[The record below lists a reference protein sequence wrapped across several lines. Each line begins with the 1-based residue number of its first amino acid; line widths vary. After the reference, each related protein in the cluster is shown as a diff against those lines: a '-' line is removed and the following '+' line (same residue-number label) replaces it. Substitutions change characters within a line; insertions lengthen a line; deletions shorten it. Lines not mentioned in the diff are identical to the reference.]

1 MIKQTIYTYL
11 GTNGVL
17 TTPIHLEG
25 IYSVK
30 KIILTA
36 EEGKMLTKDNIHYV
50 YKVTVPSEE
59 EVLLWKEVSGQ
70 K

>member
-1 MIKQTIYTYL
+1 MIKQVTYTYL

-30 KIILTA
+30 KVTLIA
-36 EEGKMLTKDNIHYV
+36 SEGKKLTKDNKRLV
-50 YKVTVPSEE
+50 DKVTVSET
-59 EVLLWKEVSGQ
+59 EVDLWKEVSGQ
-70 K
+70 E